1 MLLLQKI
8 YENIINIF
16 WFITNLWCQKLT
28 TFCIGSKIIDLC
40 DIHYTTFSENFQIK
54 RLPGEVLKVLNLPVP
69 TYDLASES
77 AYSLTNLLHS
87 IFGVDGQF
95 KIWISSLALQGVS

>member
-8 YENIINIF
+8 HENMINIF
-16 WFITNLWCQKLT
+16 WFITNLWCLKLT
-28 TFCIGSKIIDLC
+28 IFWIGSKIIDHC
-40 DIHYTTFSENFQIK
+40 DIHYITFSENFQIK

-95 KIWISSLALQGVS
+95 KIWISNLALKTN